1 MARESTIQIYNSV
14 AGATCPA
21 DLSLGELAF
30 AGASGAG
37 MLFIGKNGGG
47 TAWIGAGILDE
58 DDFASNSEFHLATQ
72 QSIRAY
78 VLANTVTG
86 VSASVTSLN
95 GFTGAIEITAEHGI
109 TFYNVAGSPDKIV
122 VKGMTASTS
131 QIGVAKYS
139 SDDFAVIN
147 GEVSFVNRFLFV
159 RGDNLADGAGATLE
173 LGLTLGIFGSST
185 SGPITT
191 VGKAASGT
199 VNVNFQNPNASDS
212 QKGVAKFIAADFDV
226 SSGEVSLENTVVK
239 SVQTNSGAVTTT
251 GHVLGVSGGTAI
263 ETSGSG
269 STASIAVKQASTS
282 QLGVA
287 SFNDAQFT
295 VGTTGHVSLLG
306 GADGA
311 VLTVTGDAA
320 TGIKGARSGSDVT
333 ISGITASSS
342 QMGVAKFDSGDF
354 SVAAATGVV
363 TLKNSG
369 SDGAVLGIEGTANEV
384 EATRSGATFT
394 VGLPNDVIIAGGLT
408 VGSNLIVSGNLE
420 VNGTTTTVNTST
432 LQVEDP
438 IIFLAQGNN
447 ATTVDIGFVGQQTAG
462 GGSDVDQFTGLVR
475 SDSVDSTFRYYL
487 FEGLTSGSPGTVSAM
502 NAAISDKTAT
512 LVAKINAGTF

>member
-37 MLFIGKNGGG
+37 LLFIGKNGGT

-58 DDFASNSEFHLATQ
+58 DNFASDSEFHLATQ
-72 QSIRAY
+72 QSIKAY

-86 VSASVTSLN
+86 VSASVTSIN

-109 TFYNVAGSPDKIV
+109 TYYNIVGSPDKIV
-122 VKGMTASTS
+122 IKGMTASTS

-139 SDDFAVIN
+139 SDDFAVTN
-147 GEVSFVNRFLFV
+147 GEVSFVNRFLYV
-159 RGDNLADGAGATLE
+159 DGDQGVDGATLE
-173 LGLTLGIFGSST
+173 LGLTFGIFGSST
-185 SGPITT
+185 LGPITT
-191 VGKAASGT
+191 VGKAGSGSVT
-199 VNVNFQNPNASDS
+199 VNFQNPNASDS

-226 SSGEVSLENTVVK
+226 SSGEVSLEDTVVK
-239 SVQTNSGAVTTT
+239 SVQTNSGAVTPV
-251 GHVLGVSGGTAI
+251 GHILGVSGGTAV

-269 STASIAVKQASTS
+269 STASIAIKQATTS

-287 SFNDAQFT
+287 SFNSAQFT

-311 VLTVTGDAA
+311 VLTVTGDAV
-320 TGIKGARSGSDVT
+320 TGIKAARSGSDVT

-342 QMGVAKFDSGDF
+342 QVGVAKFDSGDF

-369 SDGAVLGIEGTANEV
+369 TDGAVLGIQGTANEV

-394 VGLPNDVIIAGGLT
+394 VGLPNDVVIAGGLT

-420 VNGTTTTVNTST
+420 VNGTTTTVNTAT

-447 ATTVDIGFVGQQTAG
+447 AASVDIGFVGQQTSG
-462 GGSDVDQFTGLVR
+462 GGSDVDKFTGLVR
-475 SDSVDSTFRYYL
+475 SDSVDATFRYYL

-502 NAAISDKTAT
+502 NAAVADKTAT